1 MTSNRSRPGTALDTL
16 DAMNKKGS
24 PWLVHGQTSV
34 GVPPPPP
41 TASTSTTHILL
52 PSFSHCIQ
60 RKGANFSPDHGWRDA
75 VNGDGGES
83 SPERGFSGRRRRRE
97 RRTKEG
103 SGAWSWYIGP
113 WLGVD
118 SVNNRVQLG
127 YGLGIFVLYGILY
140 SLVKVDNWGPKFY
153 LD

>member
-41 TASTSTTHILL
+41 TASTSTTHSLL

-60 RKGANFSPDHGWRDA
+60 RKGANFLPDHGWRDA

-83 SPERGFSGRRRRRE
+83 SPERGFPAAGEEENDEQR
-97 RRTKEG
+97 K
-103 SGAWSWYIGP
+103 AAVP
-113 WLGVD
+113 GV
-118 SVNNRVQLG
+118 
-127 YGLGIFVLYGILY
+127 GILD
-140 SLVKVDNWGPKFY
+140 LGWEWIP
-153 LD
+153 